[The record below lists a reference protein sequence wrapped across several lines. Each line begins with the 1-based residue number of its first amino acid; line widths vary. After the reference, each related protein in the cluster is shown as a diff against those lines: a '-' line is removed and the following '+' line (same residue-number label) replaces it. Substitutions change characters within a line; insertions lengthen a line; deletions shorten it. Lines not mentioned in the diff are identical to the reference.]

1 MTKQQIRELCKAI
14 AYGVAKEVIADM
26 YGISA
31 DEVKKIAEENQNTI
45 REIIEHYVQIG
56 G

>member
-1 MTKQQIRELCKAI
+1 MTEQQIRELCKAI
-14 AYGVAKEVIADM
+14 AYGVTKEVIADM

-45 REIIEHYVQIG
+45 QEIIEHYARMG